1 MSDRITESA
10 SLYSIASDS
19 RYEHLLYELET
30 NDTSSV
36 GLVIRAI
43 YDGDEHKSFMEKLDA
58 RIKTHDKDIEKMCN
72 FHYQGFIDSI
82 RELLQVR
89 TQAQKLNEGV
99 VGINTEIRSSA
110 AALAAKGEELCK
122 ARKTEHNIATAI
134 ESLSLC
140 LPVLTTYAKLQKQ
153 MAEKRYYPALKTLE
167 MLEHQYLPRVAN
179 YRFSQQMRENIP
191 ILRENIKD
199 ASMSELKDFLENI
212 RKLSPKIGEVA
223 MKHTNEL
230 LASDPV
236 AVVRKKKRQAPA
248 PPNPFTGEVEQNF
261 KNVSLDASLDGDD
274 DLSAQDMI
282 DFSPVYRCLHIYTV
296 LGLRD
301 LFEDYY
307 RKQRKKQALLVIQP
321 PTNMH
326 ESVAEYKT
334 YIHAIVGFFVIEDH
348 ILNTGNGLVTRSY
361 LDEVWSMALTSIVNA
376 LRTHTAYCTDATLML
391 KIKYLIMIF
400 NNTLRNYGYS
410 VVQLTELLAEIRE
423 HYNEVL
429 MQRWVQVFREI
440 LDEESFLPIEVQT
453 SDEFD
458 DIVNNFPFVDDGLQQ
473 KPFPKLFPF
482 SSMVPKVYQQV
493 KEFIYACLKFSDDL
507 NLSHEE
513 VCEMIRKST
522 NLLLTRTFSG
532 CLSSSFRKPSLGL
545 LQMVQIILDTG
556 YLEQATV
563 YLEEFVANITGA
575 HVEAQF
581 VSRNGPPAMFRVA
594 RADAE
599 QQIIEKLQK
608 KLDEFMELENY
619 DWMLGEPQGHAS
631 SHIADMIAY
640 LQSTLQ
646 AFNQLPVAV
655 AQKTCKAACQHLADG
670 MLHLLLQEE
679 VRQVSLGALS
689 QLNLDIIQ
697 CEQFAASEPVPGI
710 EEDACL
716 QYFAEMRQL
725 LDLVMTWDWPT
736 YFHDY
741 GQETSKYP
749 NVNPNNAIILLEKMR
764 EADKKTVFA
773 VLKKS
778 ERDKKKLLE
787 TVLKQLRQLA
797 SAPIQP

>member
-1 MSDRITESA
+1 MEA
-10 SLYSIASDS
+10 EPDS
-19 RYEHLLYELET
+19 KHYEQFLQEIEGTDDYWGPT
-30 NDTSSV
+30 F
-36 GLVIRAI
+36 RAI

>member
-1 MSDRITESA
+1 MEESA
-10 SLYSIASDS
+10 AEKYFAEFLSDCDI
-19 RYEHLLYELET
+19 E
-30 NDTSSV
+30 
-36 GLVIRAI
+36 AI
-43 YDGDEHKSFMEKLDA
+43 YDGDEHRSFMEKLDA

-72 FHYQGFIDSI
+72 FHYQGFIDAI

-99 VGINTEIRSSA
+99 VGINKEILSSA
-110 AALAAKGEELCK
+110 AALTAKGEQLCK

-179 YRFSQQMRENIP
+179 YRFSQQMRESIP
-191 ILRENIKD
+191 KLRENIKD

-223 MKHTNEL
+223 MKHTTEQ
-230 LASDPV
+230 LASDLV
-236 AVVRKKKRQAPA
+236 AVVRKKKRQAPL
-248 PPNPFTGEVEQNF
+248 PPSSFSSDAENF
-261 KNVSLDASLDGDD
+261 KSISLDTSFDGDD
-274 DLSAQDMI
+274 ELSAQDMI
-282 DFSPVYRCLHIYTV
+282 DFSPVYRCLHIYSV

-301 LFEDYY
+301 TFEDYY

-326 ESVAEYKT
+326 ESVGEYKN

-361 LDEVWSMALTSIVNA
+361 LDEVWSTALTSIINA
-376 LRTHTAYCTDATLML
+376 LRTHTAYCTDAQLMI
-391 KIKYLIMIF
+391 KIKHLITMF
-400 NNTLRNYGYS
+400 NNTLRNYGYPIG
-410 VVQLTELLAEIRE
+410 QLLELLAEIRE

-440 LDEESFLPIEVQT
+440 LDVENFVPIEVH
-453 SDEFD
+453 SSAEFD
-458 DIVNNFPFVDDGLQQ
+458 TVVNNFPFVDDSLQE

-507 NLSHEE
+507 NLSQEE

-532 CLSSSFRKPSLGL
+532 CLSSCFRKPGLGL

-556 YLEQATV
+556 YLEQATI

-575 HVEAQF
+575 HAEAQF
-581 VSRNGPPAMFRVA
+581 VSRTGPPAMFRVA

-631 SHIADMIAY
+631 SHITDMIAF

-646 AFNQLPVAV
+646 AFSDLPAEVS
-655 AQKTCKAACQHLADG
+655 QKVCKAACKHLADG
-670 MLHLLLQEE
+670 LLHLLLQEE
-679 VRQVSLGALS
+679 VKQVSTGALS

-697 CEQFAASEPVPGI
+697 CEQFAALVPVPGLD
-710 EEDACL
+710 EDACL
-716 QYFAEMRQL
+716 QYFTEIRQL
-725 LDLVMTWDWPT
+725 LDLVMAWDWPT
-736 YFHDY
+736 YFHDH

-797 SAPIQP
+797 SAPSQP

>member
-1 MSDRITESA
+1 MEESA
-10 SLYSIASDS
+10 AEKYFAEFLSGSNI
-19 RYEHLLYELET
+19 E
-30 NDTSSV
+30 
-36 GLVIRAI
+36 AI